1 MEAVR
6 AAMDAQLDAGCLQL
20 LPGGDAA
27 APDGIAVSASEAAE
41 RFNASADDLAKRL
54 RALRASQSGQS
65 DAQHLRQVRLF
76 LKRAPA
82 CAALVRASST
92 PEERADTRTRGRGR
106 GRGAARR
113 APPRSP

>member
-20 LPGGDAA
+20 VPGGDAA

-65 DAQHLRQVRLF
+65 DAQHLRQVRPFSQTRTGL
-76 LKRAPA
+76 RRA
-82 CAALVRASST
+82 CARL
-92 PEERADTRTRGRGR
+92 EHTRGTR
-106 GRGAARR
+106 
-113 APPRSP
+113 